1 MQKTVGD
8 NHNSVRHGTCVL
20 NCLESPKRD
29 FAAIHGHELR
39 RVSVWRKA
47 YLKYAKPWS
56 EKGSEAL
63 KCGIICRSK
72 PGQARKEL
80 QRYLDR
86 NRLVVQWQFL
96 DKNRAGDDTWATEQ
110 QLSITD
116 ELSYSDTVNGIM
128 VGIKPE
134 GIHVVGSP
142 PDVAWKPC
150 PK

>member
-1 MQKTVGD
+1 MVIQ
-8 NHNSVRHGTCVL
+8 NPNSSWQQAKNQRL
-20 NCLESPKRD
+20 SPNID
-29 FAAIHGHELR
+29 
-39 RVSVWRKA
+39 
-47 YLKYAKPWS
+47 
-56 EKGSEAL
+56 
-63 KCGIICRSK
+63 
-72 PGQARKEL
+72 
-80 QRYLDR
+80 LDR

>member
-1 MQKTVGD
+1 MVIQ
-8 NHNSVRHGTCVL
+8 NPNSSWQQAKNQRL
-20 NCLESPKRD
+20 SPNIRPNIVPNID
-29 FAAIHGHELR
+29 
-39 RVSVWRKA
+39 
-47 YLKYAKPWS
+47 
-56 EKGSEAL
+56 
-63 KCGIICRSK
+63 
-72 PGQARKEL
+72 
-80 QRYLDR
+80 LDR

>member
-1 MQKTVGD
+1 MVIQ
-8 NHNSVRHGTCVL
+8 NPNSSWQQAKNQRL
-20 NCLESPKRD
+20 SPNID
-29 FAAIHGHELR
+29 WQH
-39 RVSVWRKA
+39 
-47 YLKYAKPWS
+47 
-56 EKGSEAL
+56 
-63 KCGIICRSK
+63 
-72 PGQARKEL
+72 
-80 QRYLDR
+80 YLDR

-128 VGIKPE
+128 VGIIPE